1 MLLWKKSGAKV
12 DRLARQLNITRLSL
26 GFSQVRLPTL
36 VSRLFAV
43 VLACKVGSSFIKQLL
58 LCKSWKNIT
67 HELLMSKL

>member
-26 GFSQVRLPTL
+26 GFSQVRLPT
-36 VSRLFAV
+36 V

-58 LCKSWKNIT
+58 LCKSWENIT

>member
-43 VLACKVGSSFIKQLL
+43 VLACKVGSSFIKQ
-58 LCKSWKNIT
+58 CKSWKNIT